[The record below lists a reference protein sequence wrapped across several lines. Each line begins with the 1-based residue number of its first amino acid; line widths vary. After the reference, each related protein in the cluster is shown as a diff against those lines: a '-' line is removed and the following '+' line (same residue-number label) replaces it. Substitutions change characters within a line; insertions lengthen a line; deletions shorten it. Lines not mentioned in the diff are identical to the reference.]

1 MPTVAGMKVNLA
13 VAISALA
20 LAAYVMPMLAHHSV
34 ELEYDVSKIVTIQG
48 VVTKIEWTNPHAR
61 VFVDAK
67 NADGTVSNWEM
78 ELPAPN
84 ALKLRNVGFDFVKLG
99 DQVTVDFWAAKNG
112 SRLANALTLT
122 VPDGRVVS
130 FPTWGLPANPKYSPP
145 SR

>member
-1 MPTVAGMKVNLA
+1 MPKVAGMKIKLA

-20 LAAYVMPMLAHHSV
+20 LAAYIMPMLAHHSV
-34 ELEYDVSKIVTIQG
+34 ESEYDVSKIVTIQG

-67 NADGTVSNWEM
+67 NTDGTVSNWEM

-99 DQVTVDFWAAKNG
+99 D
-112 SRLANALTLT
+112 
-122 VPDGRVVS
+122 
-130 FPTWGLPANPKYSPP
+130 
-145 SR
+145 